1 LKILVIILFVALGSH
16 ALWAQKILVTPADFL
31 SSLQEGAVIPEKILS
46 GRTAVL
52 YDHTIKTEELKEI
65 HSSFQRIGIDAVAY
79 LRLEKAIGGFDT
91 RKEFAQ
97 YFTTRSIDILLVV
110 THATQYRIFITPYL
124 PNSLANNLPM
134 SGWATSHEKLSE
146 LLRQVYRTAASSYNK
161 KNLLINDLPETDFAI
176 DIIHQVRNETFAYD
190 LKVDALAVPKFND
203 EKLDAEL
210 EEIFKNYPL
219 KYKLVDPA
227 IEEAE
232 LRKQGFLYVLRFV
245 NAPCLLAKELC
256 DYEISGPVSAFASVT
271 YPNGQ
276 PVLKTISADTPVF
289 KFYAKK
295 IDSEN
300 VFLGNKWDADTTWQE
315 ALRNYIKGL
324 RIEFKL
330 N

>member
-1 LKILVIILFVALGSH
+1 LKNIAFIFFVTLSSQN
-16 ALWAQKILVTPADFL
+16 LWAQKILVTPADFFR
-31 SSLQEGAVIPEKILS
+31 SLQAGAIIPEKILS

-52 YDHTIKTEELKEI
+52 YDQSIKPEELKDI
-65 HSSFQRIGIDAVAY
+65 HSSFQRTGIDAVAY

-91 RKEFAQ
+91 RKEFTE
-97 YFTTRSIDILLVV
+97 YFTTRTIDILIVL
-110 THATQYRIFITPYL
+110 THAAQYQIFITPFA
-124 PNSLANNLPM
+124 PNAFANHLPM
-134 SGWATSHEKLSE
+134 PCWSASHEKLSE
-146 LLRQVYRTAASSYNK
+146 LLRQVYRTAASTYKK
-161 KNLLINDLPETDFAI
+161 KNLLINDVPETNFTI
-176 DIIHQVRNETFAYD
+176 NIINQVRNETFAYD

-227 IEEAE
+227 IDEAE

-245 NAPCLLAKELC
+245 NAPCLQAKELC
-256 DYEISGPVSAFASVT
+256 EYEISGPVSAFVSVT

-276 PVLKTISADTPVF
+276 PVLKTISAETPVF